1 MLDKFKENIEKN
13 FPFLEGKSLLLAC
26 SGGVDSIVLVH
37 LMRALDYNIALAH
50 CNFSL
55 RGKESDKDADFV
67 KNLAKQLSVPV
78 FVETFDTH
86 KYARDLG
93 ISTQMAA
100 RDLRYAWFDEILE
113 NFKFDYILTAHHLD
127 DDLETFFINLSR
139 GSGLRGLSGIPKINK
154 RTIRPLLQISRVEV
168 ESYAREN
175 TLNWREDKT
184 NLETDYLRNKLRID
198 VLPKFKQL
206 NPYVLNNYLKS
217 QQILHESYLLLEDYI
232 AIVYKSV
239 VLEHKDSYIIDINKL
254 KQFPNHRALVYEL
267 FKDFGFTEWDDV
279 YNLLAAQ
286 TGKQVFSGSY
296 ILLKNRDN
304 LILTKKIAKLD
315 HDEYC
320 IEETSREIT
329 FPINLKFE
337 IGEYIDIDDRNLIQI
352 NLDKLTY
359 PLKLRKWRAGDSFKP
374 FGMKGRKKLSK
385 YFKDE
390 KVARTV
396 KEKTWL
402 LLSEEKIVWVIGFR
416 MDEDFRVN
424 PESKEVLKIK
434 FDDL

>member
-13 FPFLEGKSLLLAC
+13 LPFIKGKKLLLAC
-26 SGGVDSIVLVH
+26 SGGVDSIVLVR
-37 LMRALDYNIALAH
+37 LMSALDYNIALAH

-55 RGKESDKDADFV
+55 RGKESDMDADFV

-86 KYARDLG
+86 KYARNLG

-100 RDLRYAWFDEILE
+100 RDLRYAWFEEILE

-127 DDLETFFINLSR
+127 DALETFFINLSR
-139 GSGLRGLSGIPKINK
+139 GSGLKGLSGIPKVNRK
-154 RTIRPLLQISRVEV
+154 TIRPMLEISRVEV
-168 ESYAREN
+168 ESYAKEN
-175 TLNWREDKT
+175 SLNWREDKT

-198 VLPKFKQL
+198 ILPKFKQL
-206 NPYVLNNYLKS
+206 NPSVLNNYLKS

-239 VLEHKDSYIIDINKL
+239 VLKHKDSYIIDINKL

-267 FKDFGFTEWDDV
+267 FKDFGFTEWDNV
-279 YNLLAAQ
+279 YNLLSAQ
-286 TGKQVFSGSY
+286 TGKQVFSGSH
-296 ILLKNRDN
+296 ILLKNREN

-315 HDEYC
+315 QNEYF
-320 IEETSREIT
+320 IEETSRHIT
-329 FPINLKFE
+329 FPISLKFE
-337 IGEYIDIDDRNLIQI
+337 IGEYIDKEDRNVIQV
-352 NLDKLTY
+352 NLNKVIY
-359 PLKLRKWRAGDSFKP
+359 PLKLRKWRAGDSFRP

-416 MDEDFRVN
+416 MDEDFRVAN
-424 PESKEVLKIK
+424 ESKEVLRIK
-434 FDDL
+434 YES